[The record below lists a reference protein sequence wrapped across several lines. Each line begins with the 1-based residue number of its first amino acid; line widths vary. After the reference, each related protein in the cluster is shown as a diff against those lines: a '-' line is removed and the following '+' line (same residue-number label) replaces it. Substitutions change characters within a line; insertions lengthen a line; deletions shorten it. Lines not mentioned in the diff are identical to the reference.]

1 MLDHKPRDHL
11 NATSYPCHPSI
22 SYALD
27 EPDDDVLQC
36 SSPEYATTPQCSGV
50 LERTELNKG
59 RILYRLRP
67 DPDGTFAISII
78 GGIDHGFAPYISK
91 GNKYGLRSGDT
102 IVAINSVPVFEH
114 THSQIRESIRSSAAA
129 CGELAILI
137 DREIMTVD
145 ESLALIANERTSLIE
160 QFEVEPL
167 KNQNL
172 SQLTALKRENR
183 AKNRYTDVLP
193 YDDTR

>member
-1 MLDHKPRDHL
+1 MFDWEPLKQFL
-11 NATSYPCHPSI
+11 NLLPK
-22 SYALD
+22 
-27 EPDDDVLQC
+27 C
-36 SSPEYATTPQCSGV
+36 SQV
-50 LERTELNKG
+50 IERKELNKG
-59 RILYRLRP
+59 RILYRLKP
-67 DPDGTFAISII
+67 DHDGTFAISII

-91 GNKYGLRSGDT
+91 GNKYGLRSGGT
-102 IVAINSVPVFEH
+102 IVAINDVPVFEH
-114 THSQIRESIRSSAAA
+114 THRKADFYFSKNSKIYLFWFFQKLKIPQKSQIRESIRTSAAA
-129 CGELAILI
+129 CGELSILI
-137 DREIMTVD
+137 DRELMTLE
-145 ESLALIANERTSLIE
+145 ESLELISNERASLIE